1 MDKYDRMLL
10 SALLEDGRASYAQL
24 ARTVNLS
31 APAVA
36 ERVAKLEASGV
47 ITGYQ
52 AKVDLSKVGLPIQ
65 CVIELRLTN
74 HGSQKVYDA
83 LAEIPELTECHRVTG
98 DPCVIMQAAVGSM
111 PELENLINRVA
122 KFGFSKTSII
132 LSSAIERRCRWGSW
146 RPMEKML
153 ADRSPAAAPV
163 GASLLAKN
171 PRAPR
176 AFRTPA
182 SPLAFFASKLAP
194 TKGSICAGRSD
205 RLSARWS

>member
-52 AKVDLSKVGLPIQ
+52 AKVDLAKVGLPIQ

-83 LAEIPELTECHRVTG
+83 LAQIPELTECHRVTG

-132 LSSAIERRCRWGSW
+132 LSSAIERRVPLGQL
-146 RPMEKML
+146 EG
-153 ADRSPAAAPV
+153 V
-163 GASLLAKN
+163 GKN
-171 PRAPR
+171 
-176 AFRTPA
+176 
-182 SPLAFFASKLAP
+182 
-194 TKGSICAGRSD
+194 GG
-205 RLSARWS
+205 